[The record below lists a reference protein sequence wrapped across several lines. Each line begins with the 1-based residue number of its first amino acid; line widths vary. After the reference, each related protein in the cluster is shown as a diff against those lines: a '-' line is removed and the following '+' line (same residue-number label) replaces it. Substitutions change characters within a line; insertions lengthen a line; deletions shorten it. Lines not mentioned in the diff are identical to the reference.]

1 MKISTE
7 TKQKKIQ
14 SRLLTLRQDSEMSQD
29 TLAQK
34 AGIERKTVN
43 RIENGHFSPNLDTLL
58 RLCQALKVKPEELL
72 KGL

>member
-1 MKISTE
+1 MKINTE

-14 SRLLTLRQDSEMSQD
+14 IRLMTLRQEAEMSQD
-29 TLAQK
+29 ALAQK

-58 RLCQALKVKPEELL
+58 RLCQALRVKPEELL